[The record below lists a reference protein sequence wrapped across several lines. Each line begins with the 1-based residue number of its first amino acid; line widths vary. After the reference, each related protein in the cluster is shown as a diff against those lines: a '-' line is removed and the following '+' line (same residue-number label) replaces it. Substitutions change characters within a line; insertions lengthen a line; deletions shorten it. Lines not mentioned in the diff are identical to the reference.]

1 MRAPLGFADAEGLFL
16 TIVSHR
22 QMVDAGEQRAEL
34 LAVVDDAADGNASEA
49 DPMIS
54 AFATDQTYARG
65 VALDVMVGKRD
76 LERGVD
82 CFRTGVAEKYVIE
95 VSRGER
101 GNPARK
107 LERLGMAELECR
119 RVVQRGRLALDRFD
133 DRFAIMAGICAPQ
146 AGRAVERACVRRW
159 RCNAYPWRP
168 RSSAGAF

>member
-1 MRAPLGFADAEGLFL
+1 MQRDKTIEIVGKMRAPLGFADAEGLFL

-54 AFATDQTYARG
+54 AFPTDQTYARG

-95 VSRGER
+95 VSR
-101 GNPARK
+101 AS
-107 LERLGMAELECR
+107 AAT
-119 RVVQRGRLALDRFD
+119 RLASS
-133 DRFAIMAGICAPQ
+133 
-146 AGRAVERACVRRW
+146 
-159 RCNAYPWRP
+159 NALGWLN
-168 RSSAGAF
+168 